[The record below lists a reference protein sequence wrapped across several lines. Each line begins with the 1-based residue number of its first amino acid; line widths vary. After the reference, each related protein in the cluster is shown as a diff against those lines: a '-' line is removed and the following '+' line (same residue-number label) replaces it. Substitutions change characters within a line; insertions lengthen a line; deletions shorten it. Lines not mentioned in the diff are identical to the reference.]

1 MHLFAACTRLLLLT
15 DAFIDSST
23 LRGGTLSVWYSW
35 TVGTIPKEHI
45 QMKDEDW
52 EINVWIESAVIY
64 PHPDMWYV
72 ISNQNVG
79 LLPAP
84 LGHWAVHC
92 TRKGGGASVFHTSSI
107 NYAQS
112 QWEAACCCQWSAV
125 TSTTPAQHQAALHRW
140 QGGWY
145 ECMQWWLWSLSPI
158 KLLKCVWGNLY
169 EAEIKLTTQ
178 EVYSVFTST
187 QTTQLSSALLH

>member
-45 QMKDEDW
+45 QMKDKDW

-72 ISNQNVG
+72 ISNQTWVCCLPHWATG
-79 LLPAP
+79 PCIVQGREEELLYFTPRVLIMHRASGRLHAAASGPRSPAP
-84 LGHWAVHC
+84 PQPSTRQPSIGDKVDDMSVCSGDCGH
-92 TRKGGGASVFHTSSI
+92 
-107 NYAQS
+107 
-112 QWEAACCCQWSAV
+112 
-125 TSTTPAQHQAALHRW
+125 
-140 QGGWY
+140 
-145 ECMQWWLWSLSPI
+145 
-158 KLLKCVWGNLY
+158 
-169 EAEIKLTTQ
+169 
-178 EVYSVFTST
+178 
-187 QTTQLSSALLH
+187 